1 VTEPEEG
8 ELEVTALEPGLE
20 GIVKVTVEKRMTAT
34 AFDSGPVDGLATP
47 ALVALMEA
55 ACMRA
60 VAGAMVPGQSSVG
73 VHLDVEH
80 LAPTPVG
87 MAVVVRARL
96 ERVENRKLH
105 FTVRAEDEAGEIGR
119 GTHERV
125 LIDLERFEQRISRRG
140 RGGLPA

>member
-1 VTEPEEG
+1 MNV
-8 ELEVTALEPGLE
+8 LEPGLE
-20 GIVKVTVEKRMTAT
+20 GTVKVVVDAGMIAT
-34 AFDSGPVDGLATP
+34 AFGSGPVSGLATP
-47 ALVALMEA
+47 AMVGLMEA

-60 VAGAMVPGQSSVG
+60 VAEAIAPGQSSVG

-87 MAVVVRARL
+87 MAVVARARL
-96 ERVENRKLH
+96 ERVEGRKLF

-125 LIDLERFEQRISRRG
+125 LIDLAQFEARIGRRG
-140 RGGLPA
+140 RGGLLA

>member
-1 VTEPEEG
+1 M
-8 ELEVTALEPGLE
+8 TALDPGLE
-20 GIVKVTVEKRMTAT
+20 GIVKVVVDAGMTAT

-47 ALVALMEA
+47 AMVALMEA

-60 VAGAMVPGQSSVG
+60 VADAMAPGQSSVG

-87 MAVVVRARL
+87 MAVVARARL
-96 ERVENRKLH
+96 LRVEDRKLY
-105 FTVRAEDEAGEIGR
+105 FSVRAEDQAGEIGR

-125 LIDLERFEQRISRRG
+125 LIDLAQFEARIKRRR

>member
-1 VTEPEEG
+1 MNV
-8 ELEVTALEPGLE
+8 LEPGLE
-20 GIVKVTVEKRMTAT
+20 GTTKVVVDAGMTAS

-60 VAGAMVPGQSSVG
+60 VAEAMAPGQSSVG

-87 MAVVVRARL
+87 MAVVARARL
-96 ERVENRKLH
+96 EHVDGRRLMFAVW
-105 FTVRAEDEAGEIGR
+105 AEDEAGEIGR

-125 LIDLERFEQRISRRG
+125 LIDLARFEERMKQRR
-140 RGGLPA
+140 RGGLPT